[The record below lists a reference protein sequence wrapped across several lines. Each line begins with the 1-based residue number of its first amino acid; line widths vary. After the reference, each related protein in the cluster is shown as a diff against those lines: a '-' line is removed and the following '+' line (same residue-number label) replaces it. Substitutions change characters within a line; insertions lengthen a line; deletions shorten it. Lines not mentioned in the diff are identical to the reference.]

1 MMSGQDV
8 LSESRR
14 RNLRRMA
21 WTVVLGLFLGGLF
34 TRISEGFLP
43 DSAAREF
50 LTTSVSATLGP
61 LSVDLGAVSLA
72 LGPLVVTL
80 NVLSLV
86 GIAVVAFVVRSWI

>member
-1 MMSGQDV
+1 MILGQDM
-8 LSESRR
+8 LSESQR
-14 RNLRRMA
+14 RNLRRMV

-34 TRISEGFLP
+34 TRLSELFMP

-50 LTTSVSATLGP
+50 LTTSVSASVGP
-61 LSVDLGAVSLA
+61 LSMDLGAVSLT

-86 GIAVVAFVVRSWI
+86 GIAVVAFVARSWI

>member
-1 MMSGQDV
+1 MILGQDM
-8 LSESRR
+8 LSESQR
-14 RNLRRMA
+14 RNLRRMV

-34 TRISEGFLP
+34 TRLSELFMP

-50 LTTSVSATLGP
+50 LTTSVSAAVGP
-61 LSVDLGAVSLA
+61 LSMDLGAVSLT

-86 GIAVVAFVVRSWI
+86 GIAVVAFVARSWI